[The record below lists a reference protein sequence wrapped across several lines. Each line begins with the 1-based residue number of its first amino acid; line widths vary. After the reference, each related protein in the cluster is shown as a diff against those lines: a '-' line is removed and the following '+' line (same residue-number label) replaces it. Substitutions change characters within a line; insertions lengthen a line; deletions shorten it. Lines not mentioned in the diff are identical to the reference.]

1 MDIESKDK
9 TKVLVVFYSM
19 YGNTAKLAKAVA
31 EGARQEESVE
41 VSLRQVEELVPKEI
55 IEANERMKQVKKELA
70 GIPIATDEDLVEA
83 DGIVFGTPTRYGNM
97 CAQMKQFIDKTGSL
111 WGEGKLINKVAG
123 VFTSTS
129 TLHGGQE
136 TTIIT
141 SMIPLLHLGMIIV
154 GIPYSEQRLFSLET
168 GGGSPY
174 GASSV
179 SGPNADRPPT
189 ENDLEI
195 AKTLGRRVAEI
206 AKKIAGKQE
215 QKKQLF

>member
-1 MDIESKDK
+1 MNTKRKDK

-31 EGARQEESVE
+31 EGARQVENVE
-41 VSLRQVEELVPKEI
+41 VSLRQVEELMPKEI
-55 IEANERMKQVKKELA
+55 IEANERMNQVKKELED
-70 GIPIATDEDLVEA
+70 IPIATNEDLAEA

-97 CAQMKQFIDKTGSL
+97 CAQMKQFIDKTGGL
-111 WGEGKLINKVAG
+111 WVEGKLINKVAG
-123 VFTSTS
+123 VFTSTG

-141 SMIPLLHLGMIIV
+141 SMIPLLHHGMIIV
-154 GIPYSEQRLFSLET
+154 GIPYSEQRLFSLEI

-206 AKKIAGKQE
+206 AKKIAGK
-215 QKKQLF
+215 

>member
-195 AKTLGRRVAEI
+195 AKTLGRRVAET

-215 QKKQLF
+215 QKK

>member
-1 MDIESKDK
+1 MNTKRKDK

-31 EGARQEESVE
+31 EGARQVENVE
-41 VSLRQVEELVPKEI
+41 VSLRQVEELMPKEI
-55 IEANERMKQVKKELA
+55 IEANERMKQVKKELED
-70 GIPIATDEDLVEA
+70 IPIATNEDLVEA

-97 CAQMKQFIDKTGSL
+97 CAQMKQFIDKTGGL
-111 WGEGKLINKVAG
+111 WAEGKLINKVAG
-123 VFTSTS
+123 VFTSTG

-141 SMIPLLHLGMIIV
+141 SMIPLLHHGMIIV

-174 GASSV
+174 GASSI

-206 AKKIAGKQE
+206 AKKIAGK
-215 QKKQLF
+215 

>member
-1 MDIESKDK
+1 MTARGKGG

-19 YGNTAKLAKAVA
+19 YGTVAKLAKAVT
-31 EGARQEESVE
+31 EGARQVENVE
-41 VSLRQVEELVPKEI
+41 VSLRQVKELVPKEI
-55 IEANERMKQVKKELA
+55 IEVNERMKQVKEELA
-70 GIPIATDEDLVEA
+70 DIPIATNEDLVEA
-83 DGIVFGTPTRYGNM
+83 DGVVFGTPTRYGNM
-97 CAQMKQFIDKTGSL
+97 SAQMKQFIDQTGKL
-111 WGEGKLINKVAG
+111 WAEGKLINKVAG
-123 VFTSTS
+123 VFTSTG

-141 SMIPLLHLGMIIV
+141 SMIPLFHLGMIIV

-195 AKTLGRRVAEI
+195 AKTLGKRVAEI
-206 AKKIAGKQE
+206 ARKIAGN
-215 QKKQLF
+215 

>member
-1 MDIESKDK
+1 MNTKRKDK
-9 TKVLVVFYSM
+9 TNVLVVFYSM

-31 EGARQEESVE
+31 EGARQVE
-41 VSLRQVEELVPKEI
+41 NVELALKQVEELVPKEI

-70 GIPIATDEDLVEA
+70 GIPIATNEDLVEA
-83 DGIVFGTPTRYGNM
+83 DGILFGTPTRYGNM
-97 CAQMKQFIDKTGSL
+97 SAQMKQFIDKTGRL
-111 WGEGKLINKVAG
+111 WAEGKLINKVAG

-141 SMIPLLHLGMIIV
+141 SMIPLLHLGMIVV
-154 GIPYSEQRLFSLET
+154 GIPYSEQRLFSMET

-195 AKTLGRRVAEI
+195 AKALGRRVAGI
-206 AKKIAGKQE
+206 AKKIAGK
-215 QKKQLF
+215 

>member
-1 MDIESKDK
+1 LEEIEMSVKGKDR
-9 TKVLVVFYSM
+9 TKVLIVFYSM
-19 YGNTAKLAKAVA
+19 YGNVAKLAKAVE
-31 EGARQEESVE
+31 EGASQVENVE
-41 VSLRQVEELVPKEI
+41 VSLRQVEELLPKEV
-55 IEANERMKQVKKELA
+55 IETSERIKRVKKELA
-70 GIPIATDEDLVEA
+70 DIPIATMNNLAEA

-97 CAQMKQFIDKTGSL
+97 CAQMKNFIDKTGRL
-111 WGEGKLINKVAG
+111 WAEGKLINKVAG

-154 GIPYSEQRLFSLET
+154 GVPYSEQRLSSMEF

-179 SGPNADRPPT
+179 SGSKADRPPT
-189 ENDLEI
+189 QNDLEI

-206 AKKIAGKQE
+206 ANKVAGK
-215 QKKQLF
+215 

>member
-1 MDIESKDK
+1 MIAKVKESI
-9 TKVLVVFYSM
+9 KVLVVFYSM
-19 YGNTAKLAKAVA
+19 YGNTGKLAKAVA
-31 EGARQEESVE
+31 EGARQVE
-41 VSLRQVEELVPKEI
+41 NVDVSLRQVEELVPKEI
-55 IEANERMKQVKKELA
+55 IEANERMKRVKEELA
-70 GIPIATDEDLVEA
+70 DIPIATNKDLVEA
-83 DGIVFGTPTRYGNM
+83 EGIVFGTPTRYGNM
-97 CAQMKQFIDKTGSL
+97 SAQMKQFIDNTGRL
-111 WGEGKLINKVAG
+111 WAEGKLINKVAG

-179 SGPNADRPPT
+179 TGPNANRPPT

-195 AKTLGRRVAEI
+195 AKTLGRRVAEV
-206 AKKIAGKQE
+206 AKKIAGK
-215 QKKQLF
+215 

>member
-1 MDIESKDK
+1 MDTREKER
-9 TKVLVVFYSM
+9 TEVLVVFYSM

-31 EGARQEESVE
+31 EGSRQVENVE
-41 VSLRQVEELVPKEI
+41 VSLRQVEELMPKEV
-55 IEANERMKQVKKELA
+55 IEANERMKRVKKELA
-70 GIPIATDEDLVEA
+70 GIPIATNEDLAEA

-97 CAQMKQFIDKTGSL
+97 SAQMKQFIDKTGKL
-111 WGEGKLINKVAG
+111 WAEGKLINKVAG

-129 TLHGGQE
+129 SLHGGQE

-141 SMIPLLHLGMIIV
+141 SMIPLLHHGMIIV
-154 GIPYSEQRLFSLET
+154 GVPYSEQRLFSLEF

-174 GASSV
+174 GPSSV
-179 SGPNADRPPT
+179 SGPNADRSPT

-206 AKKIAGKQE
+206 AKKIAGK
-215 QKKQLF
+215 